1 MKLSL
6 RLFISLIPTVLRAFG
21 LTKATWEQAIAAIGT
36 VQREYL
42 RAYADA
48 ETAGRECT
56 YSRIKA
62 WAEIMGKP
70 ILAQMSSSEFWLNLV
85 RELALLTA
93 KHKNGA
99 LLLVGMLLFLPS
111 CTVITGNEQKG
122 TYALATL
129 GGDLS
134 EMAQTSQ
141 GYTVAKL
148 DTSSSFRETSSA
160 LKNYVWAGAFKSVA
174 KTAGSAFKSVTRT
187 KEATKTVSIQEK
199 GLTERARI
207 EAGVK
212 KTEILNPEP
221 EPQF

>member
-21 LTKATWEQAIAAIGT
+21 LTKATWEQAIAATGT
-36 VQREYL
+36 VQREYM
-42 RAYADA
+42 RACADA
-48 ETAGRECT
+48 EAAGRECT
-56 YSRIKA
+56 YSRLKA

-85 RELALLTA
+85 RELALLTS

-99 LLLVGMLLFLPS
+99 LLLAGMLLFLPS
-111 CTVITGNEQKG
+111 CTVIHGDQTKG
-122 TYALATL
+122 TYTMATL
-129 GGDLS
+129 GGDLN
-134 EMAQTSQ
+134 EMSQTAQ

-174 KTAGSAFKSVTRT
+174 TTAGSAFKSVTKT
-187 KEATKTVSIQEK
+187 KEATKTVGIQEK
-199 GLTERARI
+199 GLTERAGI
-207 EAGVK
+207 AADVE
-212 KTEILNPEP
+212 KTKILNPEP
-221 EPQF
+221 EGF